1 LLRVI
6 QDGVVRRVGS
16 ERTDAVVNVRFI
28 ACTNCNPEE
37 ALRSGQLREDLYY
50 RLRVVPIE
58 VPPLRERPEDIPLL
72 ANHFLAL
79 YWHRHRGSDARPPK
93 ISESAVRELRSR
105 PWKGNVRELQ
115 NVVEHMV
122 VLLRPGGEVQ
132 PEHIPVFDGLTAT
145 HHPGESASDIE
156 DADKAIAE
164 GYRKSRERLLERFE
178 RRFLQQLVTE
188 ADGNISRAARIARLN
203 RTTLYRLME
212 RYGLQRR
219 LLACDPAEEKNESP
233 ADYLVVRPD
242 SRRL

>member
-1 LLRVI
+1 M
-6 QDGVVRRVGS
+6 
-16 ERTDAVVNVRFI
+16 
-28 ACTNCNPEE
+28 
-37 ALRSGQLREDLYY
+37 
-50 RLRVVPIE
+50 VPIE
-58 VPPLRERPEDIPLL
+58 VPPLRERPVDIPLL

-79 YWHRHRGSDARPPK
+79 YWRRHRGTTAKPPK
-93 ISESAVRELRSR
+93 LSEAAVRELRAR

-122 VLLRPGGEVQ
+122 VLLRPGGEVE
-132 PEHIPVFDGLTAT
+132 PEHIPVFDGQVPT
-145 HHPGESASDIE
+145 HQPGESTSAPE

-164 GYRKSRERLLERFE
+164 GYRQARDRLLERFE

-219 LLACDPAEEKNESP
+219 LLACDPAEEKNGSP
-233 ADYLVVRPD
+233 ADYPVMRPD
-242 SRRL
+242 SRRS